1 MSMKRRDFLMVAATG
16 TASLPV
22 LGRNHF
28 WPGMKTM
35 EADNIEHAVFDD
47 RFAEARIFG
56 RTMHR
61 MGYAVSS
68 FHEDVTD
75 LWYGYLDARWRK
87 SAESIAGLTV
97 KNCFFC
103 LSQLA
108 AGHGVYPKFWIEHVF
123 TPGGGVF
130 HEINGPATAV
140 AKAGRMLEGELD
152 WAPVA
157 ARLLGSIDLEYT
169 SATVKQAVS
178 AGTPGSGRQVAG
190 ERDKILVSW
199 VMTPTRQTR
208 LSRQS

>member
-1 MSMKRRDFLMVAATG
+1 MKRRDFLAIAATG

-22 LGRNHF
+22 LGRNRS
-28 WPGMKTM
+28 WLGMKTM
-35 EADNIEHAVFDD
+35 GADSIEHAVFDD

-61 MGYAVSS
+61 MGYSVTP

-75 LWYGYLDARWRK
+75 LWSGYLDARWRK

-123 TPGGGVF
+123 SPGGGVF
-130 HEINGPATAV
+130 HEINGPANTV
-140 AKAGRMLEGELD
+140 AKAGSMLEGELD
-152 WAPVA
+152 WARVS
-157 ARLLGSIDLEYT
+157 ARLLASIDPENT
-169 SATVKQAVS
+169 SATVRQAVS
-178 AGTPGSGRQVAG
+178 AGTTGSGRQAAA

>member
-1 MSMKRRDFLMVAATG
+1 MKRRDFLAIAATG

-22 LGRNHF
+22 LGRNRS
-28 WPGMKTM
+28 WLGIKTVQ
-35 EADNIEHAVFDD
+35 AGNIEHAVFDD
-47 RFAEARIFG
+47 RFEEARIFG

-61 MGYAVSS
+61 MGVAASS

-75 LWYGYLDARWRK
+75 LWSGYLDVRWRK

-123 TPGGGVF
+123 NPKGGVF
-130 HEINGPATAV
+130 HEINGPANAV
-140 AKAGRMLEGELD
+140 AKAGSMLEGEPD

-157 ARLLGSIDLEYT
+157 ARLLACIDLEN
-169 SATVKQAVS
+169 SPKTVSQAVS
-178 AGTPGSGRQVAG
+178 AGTTGPARQAAV